1 MYIYIYDPSAWT
13 PNSLFNAIIV
23 LQSFCNLCFAIFCYA
38 IFAIL
43 QSLLCNCCYAIL
55 AMQSLLCNLCYA
67 IFTMQSLLC
76 NLCYA
81 IFAFLCFLSSDC
93 KKHYKTCAFCN
104 ILLKI
109 MKNDWFSFVF
119 STQSAKNIEKLVLFA
134 IFCWK
139 CRKTIGF
146 PLFFALRLQ
155 KTL

>member
-1 MYIYIYDPSAWT
+1 MQPPSPSCLIRWRAAWSAGGLPNPLPNPLAGCLIPWPYHGGGSLTYNLASYIMFQWTSTCTYYIYDPSAWT

-81 IFAFLCFLSSDC
+81 IFAFLS
-93 KKHYKTCAFCN
+93 
-104 ILLKI
+104 
-109 MKNDWFSFVF
+109 
-119 STQSAKNIEKLVLFA
+119 
-134 IFCWK
+134 
-139 CRKTIGF
+139 
-146 PLFFALRLQ
+146 LQ
-155 KTL
+155 VS

>member
-1 MYIYIYDPSAWT
+1 MTHRYFHIHTHIACRFQMIYIYDPSAWT

-93 KKHYKTCAFCN
+93 KKHYKTFGFFEYFAEN
-104 ILLKI
+104 VEKP
-109 MKNDWFSFVF
+109 KVF
-119 STQSAKNIEKLVLFA
+119 L
-134 IFCWK
+134 
-139 CRKTIGF
+139 G
-146 PLFFALRLQ
+146 
-155 KTL
+155 